1 MLNTTW
7 WGWEVGIQT
16 FKTAE
21 LCCLF
26 VASGSTYFPAKK
38 CHPPKKPPSQPSMV
52 GGWPPSMIFRSKMDP
67 RLASSL
73 TQEAWRQGTMNWT
86 DGRDV
91 NRTLSEI
98 WRSYRGVVPK
108 KSNPVHF
115 GHNTNIIVAQ
125 DFFFFFKNK
134 ALFVTTSFCVDFC
147 CYKTQSWKRGWNNGS
162 PEGENGGEEN
172 LRKHRLCFAH
182 LRKQEAFEEKC
193 HCQSRKNHK
202 IFLTSWTTW
211 NMQRSVVLETSC
223 KLLWPLW
230 SKAEITSTNH
240 LKHAEGFILD
250 QKTPK
255 KHLTTPL
262 LNFYIPK
269 VSFDGFCLERYEEFP
284 V

>member
-125 DFFFFFKNK
+125 DFFFFSKTRPCLLPRVFALIFVVTKRK
-134 ALFVTTSFCVDFC
+134 AGKGVETMARLKGKMAVKKTFESTACVLLI
-147 CYKTQSWKRGWNNGS
+147 W
-162 PEGENGGEEN
+162 E
-172 LRKHRLCFAH
+172 
-182 LRKQEAFEEKC
+182 
-193 HCQSRKNHK
+193 SRRPLKK
-202 IFLTSWTTW
+202 SAIAKAERITRFFWLLE
-211 NMQRSVVLETSC
+211 RLETC
-223 KLLWPLW
+223 KDLL
-230 SKAEITSTNH
+230 
-240 LKHAEGFILD
+240 F
-250 QKTPK
+250 
-255 KHLTTPL
+255 
-262 LNFYIPK
+262 
-269 VSFDGFCLERYEEFP
+269 
-284 V
+284 

>member
-125 DFFFFFKNK
+125 DFFFFQKQG
-134 ALFVTTSFCVDFC
+134 LV
-147 CYKTQSWKRGWNNGS
+147 CYHEFLRWFLLLQNAKLEKGLKQWLAWRGKWRW
-162 PEGENGGEEN
+162 
-172 LRKHRLCFAH
+172 RK
-182 LRKQEAFEEKC
+182 
-193 HCQSRKNHK
+193 
-202 IFLTSWTTW
+202 
-211 NMQRSVVLETSC
+211 
-223 KLLWPLW
+223 P
-230 SKAEITSTNH
+230 SKAPLVFCSFEKAGGLWRKVPLPKQKESQDFFDFLND
-240 LKHAEGFILD
+240 LKHAKICCFRNKL
-250 QKTPK
+250 
-255 KHLTTPL
+255 
-262 LNFYIPK
+262 
-269 VSFDGFCLERYEEFP
+269 
-284 V
+284 